1 MLEKFFKLKENRTDV
16 KTEIMAGITTF
27 MTMAYILAVN
37 PSILSAAGMDANAV
51 LIATALAAFVGT
63 AMMALFANYPFALA
77 PGMGLN
83 AYFAYTVVLNMGYS
97 WQIALMAVF
106 VEGLVFIVL
115 SLTNVREAIFNAIPM
130 TLKSAVSVGIGL
142 FIAFIGLQNAKI
154 VVNSD
159 ATLLTYQTFKG
170 DTFHSIGIGAI
181 LALIG
186 VLVTAILLVRK
197 IKGGILLGIIITW
210 VLGIICELTGIYVP
224 NPDAGMYSVIPSAI
238 VSFDF
243 SSFGHTFGQVFK
255 ADFSNIRI
263 LDFIVVM
270 FAFLFVDLF
279 DTLGTLIGCASKANM
294 LDAEGR
300 LPGIKGALLAD
311 AIGTT
316 AGACLGTSTIT
327 TFVES
332 SSGIAEGG
340 RTGMTAIVSGIL
352 FLLAL
357 FLSPIFLAI
366 PSFATA
372 PALVIVGFLMMQQV
386 TKITW
391 EDMTEAI
398 PAFICIFAMP
408 FMYSISEGIAFGVIS
423 YVVLKLVTGKNKD
436 ITPLMFVLALVFI
449 AKYAVL

>member
-1 MLEKFFKLKENRTDV
+1 MQGKSVD
-16 KTEIMAGITTF
+16 EIMNLFHQTQNYITQND
-27 MTMAYILAVN
+27 IEDHD
-37 PSILSAAGMDANAV
+37 LSSV
-51 LIATALAAFVGT
+51 F
-63 AMMALFANYPFALA
+63 F
-77 PGMGLN
+77 
-83 AYFAYTVVLNMGYS
+83 YTVLAMVCLFGGQWSMYAIYDIQANQSSRAARLAMTPIHKIQY
-97 WQIALMAVF
+97 LFTDFLLCMVF
-106 VEGLVFIVL
+106 EMVFILIVYSYMAGVL
-115 SLTNVREAIFNAIPM
+115 D
-130 TLKSAVSVGIGL
+130 
-142 FIAFIGLQNAKI
+142 IAFGEH
-154 VVNSD
+154 V
-159 ATLLTYQTFKG
+159 F
-170 DTFHSIGIGAI
+170 AI
-181 LALIG
+181 LA
-186 VLVTAILLVRK
+186 ILL
-197 IKGGILLGIIITW
+197 
-210 VLGIICELTGIYVP
+210 
-224 NPDAGMYSVIPSAI
+224 AGCLSGNA
-238 VSFDF
+238 
-243 SSFGHTFGQVFK
+243 
-255 ADFSNIRI
+255 
-263 LDFIVVM
+263 
-270 FAFLFVDLF
+270 
-279 DTLGTLIGCASKANM
+279 LGTLIGCASKANM